1 MEQAEHIAVSVIIP
15 IFNAERHMEECL
27 DSCFG
32 QTLTNIEIICINDGS
47 TDKTEEILERYAQGH
62 NNMCVLSQEN
72 QGAGAARNLGMKYAK
87 GEFIAFMDSDDYY
100 PSKEVLQKL
109 YYTAVSKK
117 VLVCGGTALFLRCGK
132 QPLCFKEDKKI
143 YYKDYQESKGF
154 TRFIYNRIFLQENNL
169 VFPPY
174 RYNEDP
180 PFFTR
185 TMSLV
190 QEFQVTGEYVY
201 AIRNTDKIIRYDD
214 EAILLG
220 TLKGCKD
227 ILEIAKANH
236 YEKLQVEMIK
246 AVETFL
252 PFVYKA
258 VYRGNLG
265 VRKLYNELVAE
276 MDDDIL
282 LKYEKDI
289 AKHQLMTDEQI
300 HKMFKEVLDREN
312 KLMRKIKEYT
322 RVIIYGAGK
331 MGRLLCDYII
341 KRGYNG
347 DILFMVSFTE
357 GNNTACGKREESI
370 SDCVKYKE
378 EALVLIAN
386 QYSVDEMEE
395 NAHKH
400 LFKNVEKI
408 PCEELMLFGADLKE
422 DNYITIF

>member
-1 MEQAEHIAVSVIIP
+1 
-15 IFNAERHMEECL
+15 
-27 DSCFG
+27 
-32 QTLTNIEIICINDGS
+32 
-47 TDKTEEILERYAQGH
+47 
-62 NNMCVLSQEN
+62 
-72 QGAGAARNLGMKYAK
+72 
-87 GEFIAFMDSDDYY
+87 
-100 PSKEVLQKL
+100 
-109 YYTAVSKK
+109 
-117 VLVCGGTALFLRCGK
+117 
-132 QPLCFKEDKKI
+132 
-143 YYKDYQESKGF
+143 
-154 TRFIYNRIFLQENNL
+154 
-169 VFPPY
+169 
-174 RYNEDP
+174 
-180 PFFTR
+180 
-185 TMSLV
+185 
-190 QEFQVTGEYVY
+190 
-201 AIRNTDKIIRYDD
+201 
-214 EAILLG
+214 
-220 TLKGCKD
+220 
-227 ILEIAKANH
+227 
-236 YEKLQVEMIK
+236 
-246 AVETFL
+246 
-252 PFVYKA
+252 
-258 VYRGNLG
+258 
-265 VRKLYNELVAE
+265 